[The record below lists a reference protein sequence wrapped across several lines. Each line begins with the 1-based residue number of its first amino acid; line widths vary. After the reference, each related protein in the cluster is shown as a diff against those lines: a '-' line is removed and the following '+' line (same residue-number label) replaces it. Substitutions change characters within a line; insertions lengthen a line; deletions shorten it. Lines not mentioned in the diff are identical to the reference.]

1 MNRTLYLVMTAVVLL
16 FSGCGNP
23 DAGIKKVEDL
33 SGKTIGVVSSN
44 APSVFTR
51 TMLTRFIGS
60 EPGEFI
66 LYNRRSDAN
75 MAVLSGKC
83 AGTPCP
89 GFVADYYARRN
100 DRLKVLEPVA
110 KVPFRVIM
118 VLRKEDEALRDDLNR
133 AMATLRDTGRI
144 RELENDW
151 ITNLPV
157 NGEPAN
163 IGQAIS
169 TGART
174 CNVGISGDFPP
185 LDYISA
191 DGRPAG
197 FNVALMSEIGKQ
209 LDMRF
214 EFISLEA
221 SARFTALA
229 GRKIDVIFFHF
240 MNDNSPSLNDLDA
253 KYWISTDPYYQ
264 YQGGYF
270 LVKK

>member
-1 MNRTLYLVMTAVVLL
+1 
-16 FSGCGNP
+16 
-23 DAGIKKVEDL
+23 
-33 SGKTIGVVSSN
+33 
-44 APSVFTR
+44 
-51 TMLTRFIGS
+51 MLTKFIGS

-83 AGTPCP
+83 AGSPCP
-89 GFVADYYARRN
+89 GFVAEYYAGRN
-100 DRLKVLEPVA
+100 NGLKVLEPVT

-118 VLRKEDEALRDDLNR
+118 VLRKEDAALRDDLNR
-133 AMATLRDTGRI
+133 AIAALNGSGRFG
-144 RELENDW
+144 ELERDW

-163 IGQAIS
+163 IGQVAS
-169 TGART
+169 AGART
-174 CNVGISGDFPP
+174 VSVGISGDFPP

-197 FNVALMSEIGKQ
+197 FNVAFMSEIGNL
-209 LDMRF
+209 LDIRF
-214 EFISLEA
+214 EFVSIEA
-221 SARFTALA
+221 PARFTALA
-229 GRKIDVIFFHF
+229 SRKIDVIFFHF
-240 MNDNSPSLNDLDA
+240 MNEYTTSMNDLDA
-253 KYWISTDPYYQ
+253 NYWISSDPYYQ